1 MNRVGNK
8 GFLLAEALI
17 VSTFVLTVLI
27 YLFVQFKNIMIDYKK
42 NYSYNTVEDIYNL
55 GSLSKYI
62 DHNNLSFNSGKI
74 YESGNFSD
82 DMFSQMASEMN
93 IDYILYTDSDIEKI
107 KSNISQ
113 YDQDVIDFISK
124 VKFKKIENKG
134 RLVAKFKNGNFAS
147 IVIEK
152 LE

>member
-74 YESGNFSD
+74 YESGNFRD

-93 IDYILYTDSDIEKI
+93 IDYILYTDSDVEKI
-107 KSNISQ
+107 KNSISQ